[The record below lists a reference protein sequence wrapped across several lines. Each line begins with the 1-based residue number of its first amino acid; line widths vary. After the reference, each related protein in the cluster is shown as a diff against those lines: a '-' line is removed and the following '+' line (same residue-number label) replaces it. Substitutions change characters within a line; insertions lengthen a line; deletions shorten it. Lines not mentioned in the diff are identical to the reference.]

1 MNLTEKYIKALE
13 EKELTYKDC
22 QECDSGMILLK
33 EAILVLKQFEAE
45 LINQFLQTDINY
57 GEKEQSL

>member
-33 EAILVLKQFEAE
+33 EAIQILREFEAE
-45 LINQFLQTDINY
+45 IISQFLQTDINN
-57 GEKEQSL
+57 